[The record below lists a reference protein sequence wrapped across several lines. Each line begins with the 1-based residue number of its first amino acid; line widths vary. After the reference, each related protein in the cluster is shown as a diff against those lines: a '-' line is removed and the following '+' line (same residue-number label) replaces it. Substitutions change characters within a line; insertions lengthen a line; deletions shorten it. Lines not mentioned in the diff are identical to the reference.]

1 MSNSK
6 ETMQEGRLLC
16 KSRIDI
22 EKMNTMDKVLES
34 QIFSQLIKTLSILT
48 NMGKSSCLQIRAQAR

>member
-1 MSNSK
+1 
-6 ETMQEGRLLC
+6 MQEGRLLC
-16 KSRIDI
+16 KSRIEI